1 MDNKELVKK
10 YASEYAADMLDIMS
24 EENKIKFT
32 ESLVKELETEGSDYH
47 SFGDVNDWFGKVG
60 EKIARTEEKNQRPY
74 TDLIGKLG
82 EKAKDLLKNQEAKE
96 ITKALVKKG
105 VSISIND
112 PKIQDIIKQGTDKGI
127 DWVIEKITNAGTPE
141 KTNTKD
147 EITTETTD
155 KIDTKDETTTG
166 SPEKSDYRDEKTTGT
181 PEEADTKDET
191 TTGKQ
196 LAI

>member
-60 EKIARTEEKNQRPY
+60 EKVARTEEKNQRLY

-82 EKAKDLLKNQEAKE
+82 EKAKDLLKNPEAKE
-96 ITKALVKKG
+96 ITKSLVKKG

-127 DWVIEKITNAGTPE
+127 DWVIEKITNAGTPD
-141 KTNTKD
+141 KTV
-147 EITTETTD
+147 
-155 KIDTKDETTTG
+155 TKDETTTG

-181 PEEADTKDET
+181 PEE
-191 TTGKQ
+191 
-196 LAI
+196 

>member
-10 YASEYAADMLDIMS
+10 YASEFAVDMLDIMS
-24 EENKIKFT
+24 AKNKIKFT

-60 EKIARTEEKNQRPY
+60 EKVVRTEEKYQRQY
-74 TDLIGKLG
+74 TDFFGKLG
-82 EKAKDLLKNQEAKE
+82 EKAKDLLKNPEAKE
-96 ITKALVKKG
+96 IAKSLVKKG

-141 KTNTKD
+141 K
-147 EITTETTD
+147 
-155 KIDTKDETTTG
+155 
-166 SPEKSDYRDEKTTGT
+166 SDYRDEKTTGT

>member
-10 YASEYAADMLDIMS
+10 YASEFAVDMLDIMS
-24 EENKIKFT
+24 AKNKIKFT
-32 ESLVKELETEGSDYH
+32 ENVVKELETEGSDYY

-60 EKIARTEEKNQRPY
+60 EKVANTEEKYQRQY
-74 TDLIGKLG
+74 TDFFGKLG
-82 EKAKDLLKNQEAKE
+82 KRAKELLKNPEAKE
-96 ITKALVKKG
+96 IAKSLVKKG
-105 VSISIND
+105 VRISIND

-127 DWVIEKITNAGTPE
+127 DWVIEEITNAGTPE
-141 KTNTKD
+141 
-147 EITTETTD
+147 

>member
-10 YASEYAADMLDIMS
+10 YASEFAVDMLDIMS
-24 EENKIKFT
+24 AKNKIKFT
-32 ESLVKELETEGSDYH
+32 ENVVKELETEGSDYY

-60 EKIARTEEKNQRPY
+60 EKVVRTEEKYQRQY
-74 TDLIGKLG
+74 TDFFGKLG
-82 EKAKDLLKNQEAKE
+82 KRAKELLKNPEAKE
-96 ITKALVKKG
+96 IAKSLAKKG

-141 KTNTKD
+141 KTNIKD
-147 EITTETTD
+147 EINTETSD

-166 SPEKSDYRDEKTTGT
+166 SPEK
-181 PEEADTKDET
+181 ADTKDET
-191 TTGKQ
+191 TTGTQ